1 MASFDRLEAPRAG
14 TRLERHG
21 VKPGDRVRIGSVDS
35 TGRLTPYEI
44 GVLGGTF
51 DPPHLGHLRLA
62 EVAREHLRLDVVVFV
77 PAGNPYRKA
86 AQKGTPAHLRV
97 RLLRAALEGMAWAE
111 VSTVEVDTPG
121 PSYSDETLALL
132 AAARPGI
139 DTGWWFIAGS
149 DVLADL
155 PHWHDPRR
163 LVELARLAIAPRAPG
178 GRHVPAATLHAIPG
192 IEGRIDWLPLSPLDV
207 SSTVVRN
214 GIAAG
219 DSSAGVLNPRV
230 RSLIEELGL
239 YR

>member
-139 DTGWWFIAGS
+139 DTGRWFIAAPTCSRISRTGMTRAGS
-149 DVLADL
+149 SSSPAWRSRLAPRGDVR
-155 PHWHDPRR
+155 PRR
-163 LVELARLAIAPRAPG
+163 RCTPFRASRG
-178 GRHVPAATLHAIPG
+178 A
-192 IEGRIDWLPLSPLDV
+192 
-207 SSTVVRN
+207 ST
-214 GIAAG
+214 GC
-219 DSSAGVLNPRV
+219 
-230 RSLIEELGL
+230 RS
-239 YR
+239 RR